1 MIPIIWSRNSEHDLD
16 QIFEIISQDSLV
28 KATHFIAEL
37 SKSVE
42 KLQIFPETGRIVPE
56 YGITHIREIIHKKY
70 RIVYSVLKNKIVI
83 LTVFNGHKTLQEL

>member
-1 MIPIIWSRNSEHDLD
+1 MIPKIWSRNSEHDLD

-28 KATHFIAEL
+28 KAAHFIAEL

-42 KLQIFPETGRIVPE
+42 KLQLFPETGRIVPE
-56 YGITHIREIIHKKY
+56 YSITHIREIIHKKY
-70 RIVYSVLKNKIVI
+70 RIVYSVLENKIVI

>member
-56 YGITHIREIIHKKY
+56 YSITHIREIIHKKY
-70 RIVYSVLKNKIVI
+70 RSVYSVLENKIVI